1 MIVASIAV
9 LAMAPVPQDYPIFE
23 TDFIPAAEHAQRRE
37 TLRAKM
43 APGSVTVFFANP
55 EQNRNNDVDFQ
66 FRQDSNFLYLTG
78 LNEPNAALL
87 LAKDG
92 VEVDG
97 KKVREILFVEESNP
111 QIATWVGYR
120 MGSAFAQ
127 RHLKFDLARSN
138 ATFEKTL
145 EGVRATTRYA
155 PLGGRIPTG
164 TLARMM
170 SAYRTFFEAGSE
182 RPSDLGRHVA
192 MMRTMKSPDEIRL
205 LRRAIDASV
214 AGHNA
219 MMKTCTP
226 TMREYELDA
235 VFEFHIRKRGCE
247 YTGYPSIIGS
257 GFNSCILHY
266 NTNRR
271 RAEPGDII
279 CIDAGGEYHGYT
291 ADVTRSFPVNGKFS
305 PEQRA
310 LYDIVLKAQ
319 DAGIAACRAGKPFAG
334 TNSAAQRVIADGL
347 VRLGIIKDP
356 SEVRRYFMHGTS
368 HYLGLDV
375 HDSHGYNELQPNMV
389 LTVEPG
395 IYIKAGSP
403 CDKKWWNIGI
413 RIEDDILVTAGDPIN
428 LSVNA
433 PRRAEE
439 IERLM
444 ALPGM
449 DMDQLQAITAAGY
462 GQNAHHHAH

>member
-1 MIVASIAV
+1 MIVASIAL
-9 LAMAPVPQDYPIFE
+9 LAAYGPSQDYPIFE

-37 TLRAKM
+37 TLRSKM
-43 APGSVTVFFANP
+43 APGSVAVFFANP

-87 LAKDG
+87 LAKDPI
-92 VEVDG
+92 EVDG
-97 KKVREILFVEESNP
+97 KRVREILFVEESNA

-127 RHLKFDLARSN
+127 RHLKLDHAMSN
-138 ATFEKTL
+138 ASFAKAL
-145 EGVRATTRYA
+145 EGIRATTRYA

-164 TLARMM
+164 ALARMM
-170 SAYRTFFEAGSE
+170 PAYRTFAEAGSE
-182 RPSDLGRHVA
+182 RPSDLGRHVG
-192 MMRTMKSPDEIRL
+192 MMRTIKSADEIRL

-214 AGHNA
+214 EGHIA

-235 VFEFHIRKRGCE
+235 VFEFNIRKRGCE

-257 GFNSCILHY
+257 GLNSCILHY

-305 PEQRA
+305 AEQRA

-319 DAGIAACRAGKPFAG
+319 DAGIAECRVGKPFGA
-334 TNSAAQRVIADGL
+334 TNAAAQRVVGEGL
-347 VRLGIIKDP
+347 VKLGIIKNA
-356 SEVRRYFMHGTS
+356 SEARRYFMHGTS

-375 HDSHGYNELQPNMV
+375 HDSHGYSEFQPNMV

-403 CDKKWWNIGI
+403 CDRKWWNIGI
-413 RIEDDILVTAGDPIN
+413 RIEDDILVTSGDPVN
-428 LSVNA
+428 LSAKA
-433 PRRAEE
+433 PRRAEDV
-439 IERLM
+439 ERLM
-444 ALPGM
+444 AQPGM
-449 DMDQLQAITAAGY
+449 NMDQVQSLTAAGL
-462 GQNAHHHAH
+462 GRHAHHHAH